1 MSTFSG
7 RRLAVGLLA
16 VSGLLASAMG
26 SATAQGE
33 GATASAAAVRF
44 GTGSTLPIG
53 SLPISGLPI
62 SVPISGLPISGLGD
76 LGSMGAV
83 SASGN
88 STEQVNRVLNVAL
101 PTVNPVLEISLGKA
115 TADTDLV
122 STTEDV
128 TAHKAAASASLASL
142 AITPSRLLANQ
153 LVNQILAQGRAQLQS
168 LRQQLEAQQAI
179 LSTINVLAGLTG
191 ELTLTSPVG
200 VIHLD
205 GGHTANLQQIA
216 QQIVGSAPE
225 VDPVALADEL
235 TGGLTDQLT
244 AIIADRLDLNIEA
257 LRTECTLDAVAG
269 TATGKTEILFSQGTW
284 STLQAFNPQTLGQLP
299 VTLNQGGNVSVQVPP
314 NTTVDLGGIVKL
326 VLNEQTTSS
335 GNGTASYKV
344 NGAHVSVA
352 GVADVALA
360 SSNCELTGTEL
371 VVPAVPENDVLGVY
385 VPNLNPHL
393 DVDMNGGGS
402 GGTGGAFG
410 LDLDGGITP
419 SGPLGIKAG
428 PLDLSFA
435 LPPLGGVGNLG
446 GLLQLSG
453 LALP

>member
-1 MSTFSG
+1 MSTSPR
-7 RRLAVGLLA
+7 RRLAAGLLVA
-16 VSGLLASAMG
+16 SALLASAMG
-26 SATAQGE
+26 SASAQDE
-33 GATASAAAVRF
+33 GAAASAAVVRF
-44 GTGSTLPIG
+44 GTGSTLPISG
-53 SLPISGLPI
+53 LPISGLPI
-62 SVPISGLPISGLGD
+62 SVPISGLPVDLGN

-88 STEQVNRVLNVAL
+88 SAEQVNRVLNVAL
-101 PTVNPVLEISLGKA
+101 PTANPVLEISVGKA

-128 TAHKAAASASLASL
+128 TAHKATASASLASL

-153 LVNQILAQGRAQLQS
+153 LVTQILAQGRAQLES
-168 LRQQLEAQQAI
+168 LRSQLAAQQAI
-179 LSTINVLAGLTG
+179 LSTINVLAGMTG

-205 GGHTANLQQIA
+205 GGHTANLQEIA
-216 QQIVGSAPE
+216 QQIVGNAPE

-235 TGGLTDQLT
+235 AGGLTDQLT
-244 AIIADRLDLNIEA
+244 GIIANRLDLNIEA
-257 LRTECTLDAVAG
+257 LRTECMLDAVSGA
-269 TATGKTEILFSQGTW
+269 ATGKTELVFSQSTW
-284 STLQAFNPQTLGQLP
+284 SMLQAFNPQTLSQLP

-335 GNGTASYKV
+335 GNGSASYKV

-352 GVADVALA
+352 GLADVTLA
-360 SSNCELTGTEL
+360 GSSCQLTGTDM
-371 VVPAVPENDVLGVY
+371 VVPAVPENDVLGIY
-385 VPNLNPHL
+385 VPSLNPHL
-393 DVDMNGGGS
+393 DLDMNGDSSQG
-402 GGTGGAFG
+402 GGAFDFG
-410 LDLDGGITP
+410 FDGGIAP

-435 LPPLGGVGNLG
+435 LPPVGGVGGLG

-453 LALP
+453 LFQ